1 MRVKKMYRTLLCLL
15 LCASLL
21 FGCNKTQEEPEDKK
35 DPQTQTQA
43 TGTPTQKPQ
52 NTPTPEVD
60 LNTTEALEEQEAFDA
75 FLTQIFLDI
84 LSTQNS
90 VTLHFMMQHPEEY
103 GLTQEFTFGD
113 IEMDAQEYASQCEAY
128 QEEMEKFSYEL
139 LTQSQ
144 KINYD
149 RLAYEFRLA
158 ISAADL
164 TRCYSSLFSQN
175 GNVIS
180 NSSTYYTEYAICEE
194 KDAEDFLKFLEMY
207 PELLGKVLLQAEK
220 DQEEGLLPT
229 KSMLETTLETV
240 EGMLSTSEHP
250 FVAAYSENLWELE
263 GLSEESHDAYVERAQ
278 TIVNETVVP
287 ALQDFA
293 EEIRTAI
300 SQEQYA
306 SPQGMCF
313 KDGGKEYYTYM
324 AQSALGSE
332 MTVEEMLAYLQEKA
346 KSMVQSYM
354 MMLMFDSDVIDRY
367 EQASYPMSDPEA
379 ILNQLKEK
387 IKDSFPAIGETNFT
401 VSYLPE
407 VLENDGVMAYYLMPQ
422 IDNFSRK
429 IIRVNASA
437 VGEDTI
443 TLYSTLAHEGY
454 PGHLYQNEYFCSTE
468 GYHEI
473 NALFTYLGYAEGWAS
488 VVGAMAYDW
497 CCDDKNV
504 ASCYR
509 FDTEFSMLLAAWA
522 DIGVNYYGW
531 DTDDV
536 YEMLSENYI
545 DSYEAAELFY
555 EMSVSDP
562 CVYLPYTLGYY
573 LTEDTI
579 EELKD
584 SGMSEM
590 EALEAF
596 LNVGPCTFEVLHK
609 HLGLE

>member
-1 MRVKKMYRTLLCLL
+1 MDNLAGNIKEVVSLKSGVTRLTLTDFRNYAFLRVSPGLRPVIITGENGSGKTNILEAISFLTPGRGLRSARLADIRRFTPAVIDADYLPAGSWGVSATVFRNGEEFEIGTATETGSRECHDEIRSFDRRIVKINGQKGVSQNELGQYLSAVWLTPQMDRLFRGGSQPRRSFLDRLVYAFDTEHAKRTSVFEHLYKQWYQLLKSTNGHADAAWLT
-15 LCASLL
+15 SL
-21 FGCNKTQEEPEDKK
+21 EEDMAAAGVAIAAARRE
-35 DPQTQTQA
+35 QIA
-43 TGTPTQKPQ
+43 RLNRFIESTPDDVFPDV
-52 NTPTPEVD
+52 EI
-60 LNTTEALEEQEAFDA
+60 ALEGTVERQLDSLPAVEVEDA
-75 FLTQIFLDI
+75 YR
-84 LSTQNS
+84 S
-90 VTLHFMMQHPEEY
+90 
-103 GLTQEFTFGD
+103 
-113 IEMDAQEYASQCEAY
+113 
-128 QEEMEKFSYEL
+128 
-139 LTQSQ
+139 
-144 KINYD
+144 
-149 RLAYEFRLA
+149 RLAR
-158 ISAADL
+158 
-164 TRCYSSLFSQN
+164 
-175 GNVIS
+175 
-180 NSSTYYTEYAICEE
+180 
-194 KDAEDFLKFLEMY
+194 
-207 PELLGKVLLQAEK
+207 
-220 DQEEGLLPT
+220 
-229 KSMLETTLETV
+229 
-240 EGMLSTSEHP
+240 
-250 FVAAYSENLWELE
+250 
-263 GLSEESHDAYVERAQ
+263 ERH
-278 TIVNETVVP
+278 
-287 ALQDFA
+287 
-293 EEIRTAI
+293 R
-300 SQEQYA
+300 
-306 SPQGMCF
+306 
-313 KDGGKEYYTYM
+313 
-324 AQSALGSE
+324 
-332 MTVEEMLAYLQEKA
+332 
-346 KSMVQSYM
+346 
-354 MMLMFDSDVIDRY
+354 
-367 EQASYPMSDPEA
+367 
-379 ILNQLKEK
+379 
-387 IKDSFPAIGETNFT
+387 
-401 VSYLPE
+401 

-562 CVYLPYTLGYY
+562 CIYLPYTLGYY